1 MQLKAIILS
10 MKLWERILV
19 SLTFLTNA
27 CILAGSS
34 FQGNL
39 YAKLVDN
46 IAILNLSSFLAA
58 SSSTTINLL
67 DSVNQSGRHAACLD
81 EDVVYSC
88 SSFTDS
94 LTWNID
100 RINVAPVVFVAND
113 SSPPLQRRD
122 KAIVILLN
130 NTPRNL
136 KSQLIIPYLPSWN
149 GTTIECMSNESR
161 RLSYVIAGKFSSRF
175 LT

>member
-1 MQLKAIILS
+1 

-19 SLTFLTNA
+19 SLTF

-39 YAKLVDN
+39 HAKLVDN
-46 IAILNLSSFLAA
+46 NIAILNISSFLAA
-58 SSSTTINLL
+58 ESTTINLS

-100 RINVAPVVFVAND
+100 RTNVAPIVFIAND

-122 KAIVILLN
+122 KVIVILLN
-130 NTPRNL
+130 NTSMNL

-149 GTTIECMSNESR
+149 GTTIECMSMQNDR
-161 RLSYVIAGKFSSRF
+161 QHLSYIIAGK
-175 LT
+175 LTFKLTVS